1 MSLLK
6 SLKTSIL
13 GFKGATPPVTN
24 PNPLGAGGKKTLDS
38 SILDR
43 NNGATPP
50 KYLDNPP
57 A

>member
-1 MSLLK
+1 MASLEWLVK
-6 SLKTSIL
+6 DTQPGDIL
-13 GFKGATPPVTN
+13 FLHYSGHGT
-24 PNPLGAGGKKTLDS
+24 

-57 A
+57 S